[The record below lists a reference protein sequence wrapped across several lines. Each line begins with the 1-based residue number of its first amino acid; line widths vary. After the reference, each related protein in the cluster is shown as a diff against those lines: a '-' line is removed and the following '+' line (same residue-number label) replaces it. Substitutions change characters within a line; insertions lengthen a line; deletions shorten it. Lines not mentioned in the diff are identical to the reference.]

1 MHKLLCYYTNV
12 RNSNRTV
19 MKENEMLSKY
29 SEFKTKKLSFISF
42 NHTILPQKEKMQDGD
57 ETFVLPLSFSLRMK
71 SNDTMCW
78 CSEAYMDK
86 MLFLCW
92 AQTHPFVDERWDFRL
107 PITLGCREV
116 KHSGQN
122 PPAQPALCGRLLGTS
137 AQLAELP
144 KQVEEVNCCRTAL
157 FTPDELPG
165 TSCESEFKPNILPYW
180 TF

>member
-1 MHKLLCYYTNV
+1 MFEIVTELLWKKMRCYQSTV
-12 RNSNRTV
+12 NSKRKSWVSLALITRFFLRKRKCK
-19 MKENEMLSKY
+19 METRPSFCLSP
-29 SEFKTKKLSFISF
+29 FL
-42 NHTILPQKEKMQDGD
+42 Q
-57 ETFVLPLSFSLRMK
+57 

-165 TSCESEFKPNILPYW
+165 TSCESEFKSNILSYW

>member
-1 MHKLLCYYTNV
+1 
-12 RNSNRTV
+12 

-78 CSEAYMDK
+78 CSDG
-86 MLFLCW
+86 
-92 AQTHPFVDERWDFRL
+92 FRL

-157 FTPDELPG
+157 FTPDKLPG
-165 TSCESEFKPNILPYW
+165 TSCESEFKSNILSY
-180 TF
+180 